1 MRKRKKS
8 NNWVIVLIL
17 ICLFGIS
24 IGYSELSSSL
34 SMTGQVTVNVATTA
48 EPTPDPT
55 PDTTPD
61 PTSNPLEIGDTV
73 NYITTM
79 NGVTLDNWK
88 VFYVDGDY
96 TVLIYGDY
104 LPNAAIDTTNSA
116 FEHLII
122 STFAPTFGIYVDM
135 DTGNRIQL
143 LDAMQTKSNWATLLQ
158 GTING
163 TPVNYSDTVDTNIWA
178 MGSPTIDLYVNSWN
192 TKYPQD
198 RIYTAQTTDQMYDG
212 VYGYYLGL
220 TENPT
225 STSIPSETMKT
236 KAGYNNT
243 LYYPYQINTNNCY
256 GYWLASPSANSNL
269 HMMNVDY
276 RGQVS
281 YDYFGSYGVAFRP
294 VISLP
299 NSILHS
305 ILQ

>member
-8 NNWVIVLIL
+8 NNWIIVLIL

-24 IGYSELSSSL
+24 IGYSELSSNL
-34 SMTGQVTVNVATTA
+34 SVTGQVTINVATTPDPA
-48 EPTPDPT
+48 TNPIPTPV
-55 PDTTPD
+55 
-61 PTSNPLEIGDTV
+61 EIGDTV
-73 NYITTM
+73 NYITSI

-96 TVLIYGDY
+96 TTLIYGDY
-104 LPNAAIDTTNSA
+104 LPNTAIDMSNSV

-143 LDAMQTKSNWATLLQ
+143 LDAMQTKSNWASLLQ

-163 TPVNYSDTVDTNIWA
+163 TPVNYSDTVDANIWA

-198 RIYTAQTTDQMYDG
+198 RIYTAQTTSAMNDG
-212 VYGYYLGL
+212 LYGHYLGL

-225 STSIPSETMKT
+225 STHISSETMQT
-236 KAGYNNT
+236 RDGYNNE
-243 LYYPYQINTNNCY
+243 LYYPHQSNIDNCN
-256 GYWLASPSANSNL
+256 GYWLASPSANSEL
-269 HMMNVDY
+269 HVINVDY

-281 YDYFGSYGVAFRP
+281 FDNFGSYGVAFRP

-299 NSILHS
+299 NSIL
-305 ILQ
+305 Q